1 MKILVT
7 GATGFIGSAVAR
19 KLLQQGHQVVAMS
32 RTEDAFAKLRIAGMT
47 PTIGDFANPASLA
60 PLAAE
65 VDAVVSLASI
75 GQIEGTPES
84 FAKDRDAVGGMLK
97 ASGDSGKPFIF
108 TSGSAI
114 FGVFTKGEASPT
126 IFDEDHPVPLT
137 SSVFAPPQA
146 DVPQPF
152 IDAFGGS
159 MVPRAET
166 ENAVLNAAGVRGIV
180 IRPGLVYGE
189 GKGYDL
195 PNLIALAKAH
205 GAAPHL
211 GEGGVRQGYV
221 HVDDLVDLYVLALER
236 APAGTMLHGVM
247 DEIALGDLAA
257 SVSRLVGNGGRTEAL
272 SLMDMYTRGGGGGVS
287 LSVNKRLGSDKT
299 RRVVDWIPTR
309 DDILKDVEH
318 GSYRV

>member
-32 RTEDAFAKLRIAGMT
+32 RTEDAFAKLRAAGMT

-60 PLAAE
+60 APAAD

-84 FAKDRDAVGGMLK
+84 FAKDRDAVGVMLK

-166 ENAVLNAAGVRGIV
+166 EKAVLNAAGVRGIV

-195 PNLIALAKAH
+195 PNLIALAQAH

-272 SLMDMYTRGGGGGVS
+272 SLMEMYTRGGGGGVS

-318 GSYRV
+318 GSYTV